1 MICVTV
7 QISESAITRRVRIG
21 GRLRRDAVL
30 DGLLCFDD
38 LREIPGAIG
47 GIHRDTRSVPVA
59 QIEGS
64 VGRCSEVARDRMP
77 TGASVEDGWKH
88 VDRGFYRGEE
98 LPPVSFYKVG
108 ASTSS
113 WTATTEYLLLAA
125 NVLSG

>member
-7 QISESAITRRVRIG
+7 QISESTFTRRVRIG
-21 GRLRRDAVL
+21 ARLRRDAVL

-38 LREIPGAIG
+38 LRKVPGAIG
-47 GIHRDTRSVPVA
+47 RIHRGIRTVPVA
-59 QIEGS
+59 QIGGN
-64 VGRCSEVARDRMP
+64 VGRCSEFARDRMP

-98 LPPVSFYKVG
+98 LPPVSFNKVG

-113 WTATTEYLLLAA
+113 WTATT
-125 NVLSG
+125 VSR